1 MERLT
6 CWVSPFSSQVSHKN
20 SRRVSLDLDSVD
32 SVVPGQLEDGR
43 AVRRNCLGQRVKN
56 LHDKNQIKTQWLLG

>member
-1 MERLT
+1 MERLP

-32 SVVPGQLEDGR
+32 SVVPGQVEDGR
-43 AVRRNCLGQRVKN
+43 GVRGNCLGQRVID
-56 LHDKNQIKTQWLLG
+56 LHDKNQIKAQWLPG